1 MLYQTT
7 TMKKIFLLFLLMVP
21 LFVMWPEIIMAQQEK
36 KGLHLDDESSRKFD
50 YYFYGA
56 MNAKALGE
64 YDQAID
70 LLHHC
75 YALDSTNANVLVEL
89 GTFYNVLQEKNR
101 ALDFFRRSVSY
112 DPDNY
117 YYNMMLAGLSKEL
130 GMKQEPIDIYQ
141 HLSHLY
147 PDKLDV
153 RFELAN
159 AFADA
164 GEFKEAI
171 NTLDE
176 LEKNTGINEMI
187 AINKFRLYSMMDE
200 KEQAFAEIRQI
211 IDKNPSQPRYLILMG
226 DLYLEENQHQE
237 AMLYYERAKEIDP
250 DNPALILSMVDYF
263 ERTNDKQ
270 AAQAELQKAVTNSS
284 IDVEVK
290 LQLLT
295 RYLAILQQSQQDM
308 RQVNTLFETLFEQ
321 HPNNA
326 QLNLIYGNILLLQE
340 EKEGALKQFEIYTAS
355 NPEDPVGYE
364 QQLRIAL
371 PDQDLEKIKEITTE
385 ALKYLPQEPQ
395 FYFYLGAVYFQQE
408 KYLEALSIFE
418 EGLANATMRN
428 PIVESEFH
436 GQIGDLNHF
445 LGNKEKAFESYEK
458 ALQLHPQNLPVLN
471 NYSYYL
477 SLEKRDLDK
486 AEQMSGITVKAEPA
500 NPTYLDTYGWVL
512 YEQGSYTLAKIY
524 IERAVESS
532 KEDDLSAVVVEHY
545 GDVLFQIGEKEKA
558 LEQWKRAKELG
569 EDSPVLNKKIKTG
582 KL

>member
-1 MLYQTT
+1 
-7 TMKKIFLLFLLMVP
+7 MKKIFLLFLLMVP

-176 LEKNTGINEMI
+176 LDRKST
-187 AINKFRLYSMMDE
+187 RL
-200 KEQAFAEIRQI
+200 
-211 IDKNPSQPRYLILMG
+211 
-226 DLYLEENQHQE
+226 
-237 AMLYYERAKEIDP
+237 
-250 DNPALILSMVDYF
+250 
-263 ERTNDKQ
+263 
-270 AAQAELQKAVTNSS
+270 NSS
-284 IDVEVK
+284 H
-290 LQLLT
+290 L
-295 RYLAILQQSQQDM
+295 
-308 RQVNTLFETLFEQ
+308 
-321 HPNNA
+321 
-326 QLNLIYGNILLLQE
+326 
-340 EKEGALKQFEIYTAS
+340 
-355 NPEDPVGYE
+355 
-364 QQLRIAL
+364 
-371 PDQDLEKIKEITTE
+371 
-385 ALKYLPQEPQ
+385 
-395 FYFYLGAVYFQQE
+395 
-408 KYLEALSIFE
+408 
-418 EGLANATMRN
+418 
-428 PIVESEFH
+428 
-436 GQIGDLNHF
+436 
-445 LGNKEKAFESYEK
+445 
-458 ALQLHPQNLPVLN
+458 
-471 NYSYYL
+471 
-477 SLEKRDLDK
+477 
-486 AEQMSGITVKAEPA
+486 
-500 NPTYLDTYGWVL
+500 
-512 YEQGSYTLAKIY
+512 
-524 IERAVESS
+524 
-532 KEDDLSAVVVEHY
+532 
-545 GDVLFQIGEKEKA
+545 
-558 LEQWKRAKELG
+558 
-569 EDSPVLNKKIKTG
+569 
-582 KL
+582 

>member
-1 MLYQTT
+1 
-7 TMKKIFLLFLLMVP
+7 MKKIFLLFLLMVP
-21 LFVMWPEIIMAQQEK
+21 LFVMCPEIIMAQQEK

-237 AMLYYERAKEIDP
+237 ALLYYERAKEIDP
-250 DNPALILSMVDYF
+250 DNPALILSMVDYY

-569 EDSPVLNKKIKTG
+569 ENSPVLNKKIKTG